1 MCNNK
6 AFQRLFH
13 RNNQSSCWYLFTR
26 LSQHSLGHVTGSR
39 HSSSVS
45 VSLIISVT
53 AESDSD
59 PTWKM
64 SENKREIP
72 SGLKKILDADVKI
85 SKDFVE
91 FVNNKYPSNA
101 LRAHLKSLEISCHGI
116 PWYKIK
122 LLCQKVKIQ
131 L

>member
-1 MCNNK
+1 MRISINYNIYHYCVTIKPFRGCSTETIN
-6 AFQRLFH
+6 H
-13 RNNQSSCWYLFTR
+13 RVGYLFTR

-59 PTWKM
+59 LTWKM

-116 PWYKIK
+116 PW
-122 LLCQKVKIQ
+122 
-131 L
+131 